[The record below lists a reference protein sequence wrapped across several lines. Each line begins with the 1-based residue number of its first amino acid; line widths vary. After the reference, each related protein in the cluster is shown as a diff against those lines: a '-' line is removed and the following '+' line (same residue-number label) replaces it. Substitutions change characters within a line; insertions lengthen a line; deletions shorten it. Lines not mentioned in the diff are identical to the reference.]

1 MFTVVIA
8 EQEHL
13 NSIREFELFLKPF
26 LDNPN
31 IAFCTWQ
38 KDALTLEEAVPELND
53 TVMRH
58 EHWRMIVV
66 CDEEGLTYKNPF
78 DLARYEDPVQPRD
91 MDDDTYRTLRREARV
106 AAYTRSAERPLVRLM
121 TWLCKQPLVTDGSA
135 LAYELDPEF
144 REYMLQARVK
154 EGLRGQILGDQQLQI
169 TLPDEIYCLAQRC
182 YEREEQDIREA
193 WAEKPDSH
201 PSRFCDWNLY
211 FDKQRFLVFDILP
224 KNHRNYPFDYIRFLN
239 SLLLLAGNEVPM
251 GAMKP
256 HGLYELETVHDEG
269 ALRRVLSRYDAML
282 GVTEEKIRA
291 QVTKLR
297 GEILPRL
304 SDADAETIFRA
315 RMNIPVSAVKS
326 FDYSTLYVPRDGI
339 GLASDCPENEQD
351 RWASEYQGVQTSLGK
366 LMKLPRRILHRTTSE
381 LHRLNRADLT
391 QAGRLN
397 EFQLEDIRSFVEEEE
412 LKMVATVTGDFN
424 NTQRYTDAMETQHKH
439 LSDVLSRR
447 VGRNWIIGLGVLGML
462 CYLAGFLPLLLGNAS
477 RDENATWCALMALCG
492 TGVLALA
499 ALVTLLLQWRK
510 VRKAY
515 SGFNGTMRGIILDVE
530 GGLKAYS
537 KYLSHACNVMRGNS
551 VLEFCENA
559 EAPHAS
565 KIRILKKHEMDVC
578 CIRAELQETFGQF
591 LDQSTVNPDD
601 VSCYPYDFCRPTEY
615 VYPIPFRA
623 GMGSRIDFFQKG
635 NLVEVPVDFI
645 KSVHI
650 RREALY
656 E

>member
-224 KNHRNYPFDYIRFLN
+224 KNHRNFPFDYIRFLN

-282 GVTEEKIRA
+282 GATEEKIRA

-297 GEILPRL
+297 GEVLPRL

-424 NTQRYTDAMETQHKH
+424 NTQRYTDAMITSAARSVGTQ
-439 LSDVLSRR
+439 
-447 VGRNWIIGLGVLGML
+447 I
-462 CYLAGFLPLLLGNAS
+462 A
-477 RDENATWCALMALCG
+477 
-492 TGVLALA
+492 
-499 ALVTLLLQWRK
+499 
-510 VRKAY
+510 
-515 SGFNGTMRGIILDVE
+515 RGIL
-530 GGLKAYS
+530 GSLLK
-537 KYLSHACNVMRGNS
+537 
-551 VLEFCENA
+551 
-559 EAPHAS
+559 
-565 KIRILKKHEMDVC
+565 
-578 CIRAELQETFGQF
+578 
-591 LDQSTVNPDD
+591 
-601 VSCYPYDFCRPTEY
+601 
-615 VYPIPFRA
+615 
-623 GMGSRIDFFQKG
+623 
-635 NLVEVPVDFI
+635 
-645 KSVHI
+645 
-650 RREALY
+650 
-656 E
+656 